1 MKIMNSLKLEEYIA
15 SLTIPEL
22 LDLIRQ
28 LISELYMRYMSEA
41 E

>member
-1 MKIMNSLKLEEYIA
+1 MNSRKLDEYIA
-15 SLTIPEL
+15 SLSIPEL

-28 LISELYMRYMSEA
+28 LISELYMRYMGEA